1 MTTLFSRVRAWLR
14 PTPRTDHLVV
24 TLPVPAMGPIQ
35 DTRASMDLIRH
46 ATTAVTTYT
55 VLADGS
61 IQDNLLG
68 QVYPP
73 TTPVDL
79 ILRRQREAMERARLW
94 GSVPGRVIL
103 HFPARHQQVAR

>member
-1 MTTLFSRVRAWLR
+1 MDPLPRPQRA
-14 PTPRTDHLVV
+14 
-24 TLPVPAMGPIQ
+24 PIQ
-35 DTRASMDLIRH
+35 DPRPSMDLLRP

-73 TTPVDL
+73 PTPVDL